1 MSRRRTRPITA
12 LLLALGLLVP
22 PVLAQVTPS
31 QQEARRAL
39 YGEKLNSLTF
49 RHMDEIFDTVPVSS
63 GQRVWRLPEQIQA
76 LDILYRVDGQQ
87 RTTADFLER
96 TRTNALLVIRDG
108 RIVHEIYRNKSGPES
123 RFISFSIA
131 KSIISVLIGQA
142 IADGLIGGVDDPVT
156 RYVPELAGGAYEG
169 VTIRQALLMRSGV
182 GFRET
187 YGFGQ
192 KSQMEELY
200 ENSLVTGR
208 QRFTDLAL
216 SIERAH
222 PPGDFFNYS
231 TLETGV
237 LGWVLERAVKQ
248 PLADYMAE
256 RLWQPAGME
265 APGYWL
271 MDGPPGVGRAWA
283 GAGFNARLRD
293 YGRLGLMM
301 LNNGR
306 ANGRQVVP
314 ASWVAASTLPQGTE
328 PAAADRVQGY
338 QYQWW
343 TLPDSDAYM
352 AKGVHGQF
360 IWIDPASQTVIVK
373 LSHWPTAWVKPLEDE
388 TLAFFKAVV
397 ARPEWR

>member
-1 MSRRRTRPITA
+1 MFTRLFRPAAA
-12 LLLALGLLVP
+12 LVMVLGLLIP
-22 PVLAQVTPS
+22 PAPAQVSPS

-39 YGEKLNSLTF
+39 YGATLNSLTF
-49 RHMDEIFDTVPVSS
+49 RHMDEIFDTAPVPN
-63 GQRVWRLPEQIQA
+63 GRQVWRLPEAIMA
-76 LDILYRVDGQQ
+76 LDIPYEFEGQR

-96 TRTNALLVIRDG
+96 TRTNAMLVIRDG
-108 RIVHEIYRNKSGPES
+108 RIVHEIYRNNSGPES

-131 KSIISVLIGQA
+131 KSITSILIGQA

-169 VTIRQALLMRSGV
+169 VTIRQALLMRSGA

-200 ENSLVTGR
+200 ENSMVTGR
-208 QRFTDLAL
+208 QRFTDLAIG
-216 SIERAH
+216 IERSH
-222 PPGDFFNYS
+222 PPGEFFNYS
-231 TLETGV
+231 TLEAGI
-237 LGWVLERAVKQ
+237 LGWVLERAVKR
-248 PLADYMAE
+248 PLADYMAD
-256 RLWQPAGME
+256 RLWRPAGME

-271 MDGPPGVGRAWA
+271 LDGSPGVGRAWA

-301 LNNGR
+301 LNSGK

-314 ASWVAASTLPQGTE
+314 ATWVAASTVPQGTE
-328 PAAADRVQGY
+328 PAAPDRVQGY

-343 TLPDSDAYM
+343 TLPDSDAFM

-360 IWIDPASQTVIVK
+360 IWIDTTSRTVIVK
-373 LSHWPTAWVKPLEDE
+373 LSHWPTAWEKALENE
-388 TLAFFKAVV
+388 TLAFFRAV
-397 ARPEWR
+397 AAGR

>member
-1 MSRRRTRPITA
+1 MTCRTIRSVTA
-12 LLLALGLLVP
+12 WMLMLGLLAT

-49 RHMDEIFDTVPVSS
+49 RHMDEIFDTSPVAN
-63 GQRVWRLPEQIQA
+63 GPRIWQLPEQIQA
-76 LDILYRVDGQQ
+76 LDILYDVDGQR

-108 RIVHEIYRNKSGPES
+108 RIVHEIYRNNSGPQS
-123 RFISFSIA
+123 RFISFSMA
-131 KSIISVLIGQA
+131 KSITAILIGQA
-142 IADGLIGGVDDPVT
+142 LADGLIGGVDDPLT

-182 GFRET
+182 AFRET

-192 KSQMEELY
+192 KSQMEALY

-208 QRFTDLAL
+208 QRFTDLA
-216 SIERAH
+216 IGIDRAH
-222 PPGDFFNYS
+222 PPGDVFNYS
-231 TLETGV
+231 TLEAGV
-237 LGWVLERAVKQ
+237 LGWVLERAVGR
-248 PLADYMAE
+248 PLADYMAD
-256 RLWQPAGME
+256 RLWKPAGME
-265 APGYWL
+265 APGYWVL
-271 MDGPPGVGRAWA
+271 DGPPGVGRAWA

-293 YGRLGLMM
+293 YGRLGQMM
-301 LNNGR
+301 LEGGK

-314 ASWVAASTLPQGTE
+314 ASWVAASTIPQGTE

-343 TLPDSDAYM
+343 TLPDSDAFM
-352 AKGVHGQF
+352 AKGVHGQY
-360 IWIDPASQTVIVK
+360 IWIDPASRTVIVK
-373 LSHWPTAWVKPLEDE
+373 LSHWPAAWVKELETE
-388 TLAFFKAVV
+388 TLAYFRAVA
-397 ARPEWR
+397 ARP